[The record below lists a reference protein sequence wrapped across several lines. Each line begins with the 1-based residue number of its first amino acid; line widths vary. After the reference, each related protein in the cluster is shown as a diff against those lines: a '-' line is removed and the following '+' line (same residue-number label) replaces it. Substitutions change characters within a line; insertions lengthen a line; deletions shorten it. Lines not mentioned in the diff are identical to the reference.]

1 MNPKPVLIV
10 VDSDCESIDSRRILN
25 PVYSS
30 DDQSL
35 NYELEDAIPEGKQN
49 ERDNIETKIDTN
61 EKLQKSSSRIEISK
75 DEDDLIEAS
84 HQAKAPSSQEQFIA
98 EQDQIPPKGS
108 GYGKTEEI

>member
-35 NYELEDAIPEGKQN
+35 NYKLEDAIPEGKQN

-84 HQAKAPSSQEQFIA
+84 N
-98 EQDQIPPKGS
+98 
-108 GYGKTEEI
+108 